1 MSVRCHG
8 NETDEKIRKK
18 ISLSQLRFDGVHMTQ
33 TTNCISEVAVIPEI
47 LLAHFESLRNS
58 NGGTP

>member
-1 MSVRCHG
+1 MSVAIATD
-8 NETDEKIRKK
+8 NEKSKENFAVT
-18 ISLSQLRFDGVHMTQ
+18 LRFNGVHMTQ